1 MASIEITVTS
11 IAVLAFLLTYFSL
24 AGATTYAS
32 QGKASSVVVVGKVF
46 CDTCLEDRL
55 SENGYVISGASIAV
69 ECELNRKMMTI
80 SFLGK
85 TDENGEFRLE
95 LPSDIFQSTDQL
107 NNCWARPRNS
117 PYDSCNIP
125 RISEP
130 PKLSLQSASN
140 GVVTYS
146 AGSFSYRHE
155 TVPPS
160 CYSEDLL
167 AMIRGRAMTEDVD
180 QSSKAGQR
188 TPTIP
193 SLPPASLPSVPPLPK
208 FTIPP
213 LPSVPPLPKTP
224 PLPSIPPLPKMSP
237 LPSAPPLPKIS
248 PLPQFS
254 VPPLPKISPL
264 PGAPP
269 LPKISPLPHFSV
281 PPLPKMSPL
290 PSAPPLPKISPLPQL
305 SVPPLPKT
313 SPLPS
318 APTLPKIAPLPQL
331 SVPPLPKT
339 PPLPQLSF
347 PPFPKPTIPGSP
359 PIPQIPNFQFPPIPF
374 LTPPPPSH

>member
-1 MASIEITVTS
+1 MASIEIPATS
-11 IAVLAFLLTYFSL
+11 ITVLAFLLSYLTL
-24 AGATTYAS
+24 ARATTFAS
-32 QGKASSVVVVGKVF
+32 QGKASSILIVGKVF

-69 ECELNRKMMTI
+69 ECELNRKTMTI
-80 SFLGK
+80 SFLGE
-85 TDENGEFRLE
+85 TDENGEFRVE
-95 LPSDIFQSTDQL
+95 LPSGIFQSTDQL

-125 RISEP
+125 RISAP
-130 PKLSLQSASN
+130 SKLSLLSASN
-140 GVVTYS
+140 GVMTYS

-167 AMIRGRAMTEDVD
+167 SMIHGRAMAEDVD
-180 QSSKAGQR
+180 QSSKAGQQM
-188 TPTIP
+188 PTIP
-193 SLPPASLPSVPPLPK
+193 PLPQFPPATLPGVAPLPK
-208 FTIPP
+208 FTIRP

-224 PLPSIPPLPKMSP
+224 PLPSIPHLPKMSP
-237 LPSAPPLPKIS
+237 LPSAPPLRR
-248 PLPQFS
+248 
-254 VPPLPKISPL
+254 
-264 PGAPP
+264 
-269 LPKISPLPHFSV
+269 
-281 PPLPKMSPL
+281 
-290 PSAPPLPKISPLPQL
+290 ISPLPQL

-318 APTLPKIAPLPQL
+318 A
-331 SVPPLPKT
+331 PPLPKT

-359 PIPQIPNFQFPPIPF
+359 PIPQIPIFQFPPIPF

>member
-1 MASIEITVTS
+1 MASIEIPATS
-11 IAVLAFLLTYFSL
+11 ITVLAFLSTYLAL
-24 AGATTYAS
+24 AGATTYAN
-32 QGKASSVVVVGKVF
+32 QGKDSSILVVGKVF
-46 CDTCLEDRL
+46 CDTCLDDRL
-55 SENGYVISGASIAV
+55 SENGYVISGAPIAV
-69 ECELNRKMMTI
+69 ECELNRKMMSI
-80 SFLGK
+80 SFLGE
-85 TDENGEFRLE
+85 TDENGEFRVE
-95 LPSDIFQSTDQL
+95 LPSNIFQAANQL
-107 NNCWARPRNS
+107 NNCWVKPRNS

-125 RISEP
+125 RISAP
-130 PKLSLQSASN
+130 SKLSLQSASH

-160 CYSEDLL
+160 CYSKDLL
-167 AMIRGRAMTEDVD
+167 AIIRGRAMAEDVD
-180 QSSKAGQR
+180 QSSKAGQQ

-193 SLPPASLPSVPPLPK
+193 SLPQFPPVTLPGGPPLPK
-208 FTIPP
+208 FSIPP
-213 LPSVPPLPKTP
+213 LPSV
-224 PLPSIPPLPKMSP
+224 
-237 LPSAPPLPKIS
+237 PPLPKIS

-254 VPPLPKISPL
+254 VPPLPKMSPL
-264 PGAPP
+264 PGGPP
-269 LPKISPLPHFSV
+269 LPKISPLPQFSV

-318 APTLPKIAPLPQL
+318 APPLPKIAPLPQL

-339 PPLPQLSF
+339 PLPQLTF
-347 PPFPKPTIPGSP
+347 PPFPKPNIPGSP
-359 PIPQIPNFQFPPIPF
+359 PYPQVPQIPSFQFPPIPF

>member
-1 MASIEITVTS
+1 MASIEIPVTS
-11 IAVLAFLLTYFSL
+11 IAVLAFLLTYLSL
-24 AGATTYAS
+24 AGATTYAN
-32 QGKASSVVVVGKVF
+32 QGKASSIVVVGKVF
-46 CDTCLEDRL
+46 CDTCLQDRL

-85 TDENGEFRLE
+85 TDGNGEFRVE
-95 LPSDIFQSTDQL
+95 LPSDMFQSADQL
-107 NNCWARPRNS
+107 SNCWVKPRNS

-125 RISEP
+125 RMSAP
-130 PKLSLQSASN
+130 SKLSLQSASN
-140 GVVTYS
+140 GLVTYS
-146 AGSFSYRHE
+146 AGLFSYRHE
-155 TVPPS
+155 SVPPS

-167 AMIRGRAMTEDVD
+167 SMIRGRAMAEDVD
-180 QSSKAGQR
+180 QSSKAGQQ

-224 PLPSIPPLPKMSP
+224 PLPSIPPLPKTPPLPSIPPLPKMSP

-254 VPPLPKISPL
+254 VPPLPKMSPL

-269 LPKISPLPHFSV
+269 LPKISPLPQFSV

-290 PSAPPLPKISPLPQL
+290 PSAPPLPK
-305 SVPPLPKT
+305 T
-313 SPLPS
+313 SPLLS
-318 APTLPKIAPLPQL
+318 APPLPKIAPLPQL
-331 SVPPLPKT
+331 SVPPLPQT

-359 PIPQIPNFQFPPIPF
+359 PIPQIPTFQFPPIPF